1 MLHADLKM
9 SSRVVTLSKDLITK
23 YVQIADAKW

>member
-23 YVQIADAKW
+23 DVQIADAKW